1 MEKEMEDLVQ
11 VLVPKS
17 RLLDVYELL
26 SRPVGSRQD
35 GSDISKEVPE
45 EDAPGQAAW
54 PPEMLERHYRRSS
67 PPLKRFLDHLADNPG
82 RAVPIGELDEAVGY
96 KPHQTAGMLSAASR
110 RVSNRYGLKHP
121 WVAGKRRDDGAKCY
135 TMNEEDAAV
144 VRSLRTDR

>member
-1 MEKEMEDLVQ
+1 MEDLVQ

-26 SRPVGSRQD
+26 SRPVGS
-35 GSDISKEVPE
+35 
-45 EDAPGQAAW
+45 GQAPW
-54 PPEMLERHYRRSS
+54 PPEMLERHYRKSS

-96 KPHQTAGMLSAASR
+96 RPRQTAGMLSAASR